1 MLYTYVQR
9 EVWSFIQSVQ
19 VSLMIFTLEGSY
31 HYSSW
36 AGLQDFIPGGS
47 NSRRTAEG
55 EVQIQDFK
63 RERANCNGMAV
74 SPW

>member
-1 MLYTYVQR
+1 
-9 EVWSFIQSVQ
+9 
-19 VSLMIFTLEGSY
+19 MIFTLEGSY
-31 HYSSW
+31 HYSSR
-36 AGLQDFIPGGS
+36 AGLQDFILGGS